1 MAIIINRSVTSGEP
15 DIKVEMLNMFYPVGS
30 YYETSDTAFDPNV
43 AWGGTW
49 LEDTSGLILVA
60 SDTGTFSTVGDTGGE
75 ETHTL
80 TVNEMPAHKH
90 TLTFHVAT
98 GGDIDSGKGVPY
110 MGNGNNTVGG
120 DASGVSNT
128 GGGLAHNNLQPYI
141 VVKRWHRTA

>member
-49 LEDTSGLILVA
+49 LEDTSGRILVA
-60 SDTGTFSTVGDTGGE
+60 RDTGTFDTVGATGGE

-80 TVNEMPAHKH
+80 VVGEMPKHKH
-90 TLTFHVAT
+90 TLTFHAAN
-98 GGDIDSGKGVPY
+98 GSGDAGHGVPY
-110 MGNGNNTVGG
+110 EGNGNDIIGY
-120 DASGVSNT
+120 DATGVSYA
-128 GGGLAHNNLQPYI
+128 GSDQPHNNLQPY
-141 VVKRWHRTA
+141 VVVRRWHRTA